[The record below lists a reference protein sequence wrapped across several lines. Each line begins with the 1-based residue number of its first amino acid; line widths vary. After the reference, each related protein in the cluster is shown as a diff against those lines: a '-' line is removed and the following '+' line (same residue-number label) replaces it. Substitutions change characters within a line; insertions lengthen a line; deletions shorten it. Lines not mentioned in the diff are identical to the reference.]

1 VNPVAKVTDPISFG
15 PLKLRNR
22 LVGAPLLI
30 TGGIDPN
37 SRTLTQAV
45 IDLYRERAAG
55 GIGMITLH
63 GTMIGTEP
71 EVMLGGG
78 GGGTFV
84 TDEQV
89 ESFARVAEAI
99 HAEGVPCTLQ
109 LVHGGRQVPDL
120 RYILG
125 QEGAPLPSAPSDSTP
140 PFAQFKPHGL
150 TLEETE
156 AMIDAHVAAAIRA
169 KKAGYDGVT
178 YHGAHGFMLMEF
190 MSPYTNTGRDDQ
202 YGKDRMLFATELVRR
217 TREACGPDFAIIVRV
232 SVTEG
237 MGKRGITP
245 ELVATEIGPRLEAAG
260 IDALDLSAGN
270 FETFYFVGP
279 PLYWPRGVYIDWME
293 KVQKALTIPVIGVGR
308 INDPRLVERIL
319 AEERV
324 QAVALGRALLA
335 DPEFPN
341 KMISGRWDEIRKCI
355 ACNACVFNPSPHSAA
370 FACAVNP
377 LLARPVDQEK
387 ARTPAERRKRV
398 LVVGGG
404 PGGMQAAEIAAMR
417 GHEVTL
423 FEKRKELGGQIN
435 IGSSMPRVYTKEL
448 TLVVKW
454 LSERLKELGVNVQT
468 GHEVTPGEIRE
479 MSPDVVLVATGA
491 KMIRPDIPGVNK
503 PHVVT
508 QEEVIEKSLTLG
520 RRIIVVG
527 ARYGSEIALSLA
539 RQGKEVVLVEELGE
553 AFNCSTPYFG
563 LTWRN
568 QLLPEMMHRE
578 PLLRIRNGVKV
589 NEIYDDEVSVNWSER
604 LRWQELLPADNVV
617 LALGPVADKSFA
629 EALGGKEFEVRTI
642 GDMNEPRSIFWAV
655 QEGAQAGLE
664 I

>member
-1 VNPVAKVTDPISFG
+1 MAKVTDPINFG

-30 TGGIDPN
+30 TGGVDPN
-37 SRTLTQAV
+37 KRTLTQAV

-63 GTMIGTEP
+63 GTMIGNEP

-78 GGGTFV
+78 GAGTFV

-89 ESFARVAEAI
+89 ESYARVAEAI

-109 LVHGGRQVPDL
+109 LVHGGRQAPDL

-125 QEGAPLPSAPSDSTP
+125 QEGAPAPSAPSDSTP

-156 AMIDAHVAAAIRA
+156 AMIDAHVAAAVRA
-169 KKAGYDGVT
+169 KRAGFDGVT

-190 MSPYTNTGRDDQ
+190 LSPYTNVGRDDR
-202 YGKDRMLFATELVRR
+202 YGRDRALFATEMVRR

-279 PLYWPRGVYIDWME
+279 PLYWPRGMYIDWME
-293 KVQKALTIPVIGVGR
+293 QVQKALKIPVIGVGR
-308 INDPRLVERIL
+308 INDPRLVEKIL

-324 QAVALGRALLA
+324 QAVAIGRALLA

-341 KMISGRWDEIRKCI
+341 KMISGRWDEIRQCI
-355 ACNACVFNPSPHSAA
+355 ACNACSWIPSPYGAA

-377 LLARPVDQEK
+377 LLARPADQK
-387 ARTPAERRKRV
+387 KVRTPAERRKKV
-398 LVVGGG
+398 VVVGGG

-423 FEKRKELGGQIN
+423 FEKRKELGGQI
-435 IGSSMPRVYTKEL
+435 IVGSSFPRVYTTEL
-448 TLVVKW
+448 TLVVRW
-454 LSERLKELGVNVQT
+454 LTKRLKELGVNVQT
-468 GHEVTPGEIRE
+468 GRELTPGVLSE
-479 MSPDVVLVATGA
+479 MKPDVVLVATGA
-491 KMIRPDIPGVNK
+491 RPVIPDIPGVDK
-503 PHVVT
+503 PHVLT
-508 QEEVIEKSLTLG
+508 QEDVIEKDLKLG
-520 RRIIVVG
+520 KRVIVMG

-539 RQGKEVVLVEELGE
+539 RQGKEVILVEELAE
-553 AFNCSTPYFG
+553 AFNCTAPYFG
-563 LTWRN
+563 PNWRN
-568 QLLPEMMHRE
+568 QLLAETMHRE

-604 LRWQELLPADNVV
+604 LRWQELLPADSVV
-617 LALGPVADKSFA
+617 LALGPLPDKSFA
-629 EALGGKEFEVRTI
+629 EALRGEKFEVRTI

-655 QEGAQAGLE
+655 QEGAQASLE

>member
-1 VNPVAKVTDPISFG
+1 MAKVTDPINFG
-15 PLKLRNR
+15 PLKLKNR

-30 TGGIDPN
+30 TGGVDPN
-37 SRTLTQAV
+37 TRTQTQAV

-63 GTMIGTEP
+63 GTMIGSEP
-71 EVMLGGG
+71 EVMITGG

-84 TDEQV
+84 TDDQV
-89 ESFARVAEAI
+89 ESYARIAEAI

-125 QEGAPLPSAPSDSTP
+125 QEGAPPPSAPSASTP

-150 TLEETE
+150 TLDETE
-156 AMIDAHVAAAIRA
+156 AMIDAHVAAAVRA
-169 KKAGYDGVT
+169 KGAGFDGVT

-190 MSPYTNTGRDDQ
+190 LSPYTNVGRDDK
-202 YGKDRMLFATELVRR
+202 YGRDRTLFATELVRR
-217 TREACGPDFAIIVRV
+217 TREACGSNFAIIVRV

-245 ELVATEIGPRLEAAG
+245 ELVATEIGPRLQAAG

-293 KVQKALTIPVIGVGR
+293 QVQKALTIPVIGVGR
-308 INDPRLVERIL
+308 INDPRLAEKIL

-335 DPEFPN
+335 DPEFPR
-341 KMISGRWDEIRKCI
+341 KMIEGRWDEIRQCI
-355 ACNACVFNPSPHSAA
+355 ACNACAWNPSPYGAA

-377 LLARPVDQEK
+377 LLARPADQDK
-387 ARTPAERRKRV
+387 AQTPAERRKKV
-398 LVVGGG
+398 VVVGGG

-423 FEKRKELGGQIN
+423 FEKRKELGGQII
-435 IGSSMPRVYTKEL
+435 IGSSFPRVYTKEL
-448 TLVVKW
+448 ELVVKW
-454 LSERLKELGVNVQT
+454 LSKRLKELGVNVQT
-468 GHEVTPGEIRE
+468 GRE
-479 MSPDVVLVATGA
+479 MTSGVLSEMKPEIVLVATGA
-491 KMIRPDIPGVNK
+491 KPVIPDISGVDK

-508 QEEVIEKSLTLG
+508 QEDVVEKELKLG
-520 RRIIVVG
+520 KRVIVVG
-527 ARYGSEIALSLA
+527 GRYGAEMALSLA
-539 RQGKEVVLVEELGE
+539 RQGKEVILVEELAE
-553 AFNCSTPYFG
+553 AFNCTTPYFDP
-563 LTWRN
+563 TWRT
-568 QLLPEMMHRE
+568 QLLAETMHKE
-578 PLLRIRNGVKV
+578 PLLRIRNGVHI
-589 NEIYDDEVSVNWSER
+589 NEIYDDEVSVNWGER
-604 LRWQELLPADNVV
+604 LRYQELLPADNVV
-617 LALGPVADKSFA
+617 LALGPAPDKSFA
-629 EALGGKEFEVRTI
+629 EALGDAGFEVRTI
-642 GDMNEPRSIFWAV
+642 GDVNAPRSIFWAV